1 MISAGLANCW
11 GKAGKADRAKARAI
25 ITTGKT
31 CRERLGLMMILYQN
45 LSGLGAPGGNLAGIF
60 VIWPPEMFKGRRGQG
75 FSTPQAPP
83 ILPHS
88 PEFRIRLLRRGEGAR
103 SNTRRRRRTG
113 GAAHQ
118 FQHQEQHEPGQEQ
131 FMQCSF
137 HGRQLRGEHEAKS
150 TLNQAFIRPARAGAP
165 KRTRIPG
172 PVLPVRPGS
181 FAKLACLS
189 TTLPWR
195 WWRRRLLPARGR
207 WPGPKRNIFSQTIYP
222 LNQLSGWLA
231 LS

>member
-1 MISAGLANCW
+1 MS
-11 GKAGKADRAKARAI
+11 GKARSHDDTLPEFVGFRSPWK
-25 ITTGKT
+25 
-31 CRERLGLMMILYQN
+31 EF
-45 LSGLGAPGGNLAGIF
+45 SGDFRNLATRDVQG
-60 VIWPPEMFKGRRGQG
+60 PPGQE
-75 FSTPQAPP
+75 FSAPQAPL

-103 SNTRRRRRTG
+103 RNTRRRRHTG
-113 GAAHQ
+113 GAARQ

-137 HGRQLRGEHEAKS
+137 HGRQLRGEYEAKS
-150 TLNQAFIRPARAGAP
+150 TLNQAFIRPAHAGAP

-181 FAKLACLS
+181 FAKLACLA

-195 WWRRRLLPARGR
+195 GWRRRLLPATGR
-207 WPGPKRNIFSQTIYP
+207 QPGPKRSIFSQTECS